1 MTQRPEERRGRRWLR
16 LILQLLSLVL
26 FGLLLWWGG
35 AEAWQQVLTGNL
47 RHILMAFLLIGAVSI
62 LSALRLRW
70 VACAVAGRNLGSWG
84 RFFYLNM
91 TARAAGLVMP
101 RSLTTFAGKP
111 VALRALGMPIKRAV
125 WAVVLDNLLDL
136 LLLGT
141 WTIPGLIFLQDWMS
155 PATTIVL
162 AAGLTLVLAGGVR
175 WVIAGG
181 RLSRVFSW
189 LERIPRL
196 AAALPIDREAADGTL
211 LGHSAVLPA
220 LGLSVLINGMLV
232 FVYHTIARA
241 VGLSIPWLVFAASFP
256 VTQLSLVLAVTPG
269 GLGIFDA
276 GWYGLLV
283 LSGVE
288 QQEALNF
295 VIAQRAYVFVYVLIW
310 AGLSALLSLALE
322 RGRNE
327 RRKEESHA
335 NSDHQL

>member
-1 MTQRPEERRGRRWLR
+1 MTQRPEERRGRRWPR

-47 RHILMAFLLIGAVSI
+47 RDILIAFLLIGAVSA

-84 RFFYLNM
+84 QFFYLNM

-181 RLSRVFSW
+181 RLSRIFSW

-196 AAALPIDREAADGTL
+196 AAALPIDREAADGAL

-232 FVYHTIARA
+232 IVYHTIARA
-241 VGLSIPWLVFAASFP
+241 VGLSIPWPVFAASFP

-295 VIAQRAYVFVYVLIW
+295 VIAQRACVFVYVLIW
-310 AGLSALLSLALE
+310 GGLGALLSLLLE
-322 RGRNE
+322 RGRNA
-327 RRKEESHA
+327 RRKEGSHE